1 MTDMVAL
8 QATARTKEVRPNHL
22 RKGGQ
27 VPAVVYGNADNTMV
41 QIEEVALTKAYS
53 KAGESTLVELD
64 VEGKKLPVLFHAVD
78 FDPVSDRLIHV
89 DFYAVDMKK
98 EVEADVHIRYE
109 NESPAVKE
117 GAVLVSATHE
127 VTVRALPANL
137 PHDLALDLSKLVEM
151 GSSLTVADII
161 VPDGV
166 TIVTPAETVVVIA
179 QEPRAEEVVEVVAA
193 PVE

>member
-1 MTDMVAL
+1 M
-8 QATARTKEVRPNHL
+8 K
-22 RKGGQ
+22 
-27 VPAVVYGNADNTMV
+27 VVMF
-41 QIEEVALTKAYS
+41 LT
-53 KAGESTLVELD
+53 
-64 VEGKKLPVLFHAVD
+64 
-78 FDPVSDRLIHV
+78 VSCFPL
-89 DFYAVDMKK
+89 
-98 EVEADVHIRYE
+98 
-109 NESPAVKE
+109 E
-117 GAVLVSATHE
+117 GAVLVSAMHE

-193 PVE
+193 PVEGAEGAPVAGAEGAAPAAAAKGAAPAGEKKE